1 MEFLQINFGIVAE
14 DPITKAQMHFVGFQ
28 KNPDDRDFASIEEE
42 LKTDV
47 TLNMVGQK
55 FDLRRATT
63 REVLSYRELLH
74 TQIHS

>member
-1 MEFLQINFGIVAE
+1 MEFLQINFGIIAE
-14 DPITKAQMHFVGFQ
+14 DPITKASLHFVGY
-28 KNPDDRDFASIEEE
+28 KVNPVQDDFDSLEKE
-42 LKTDV
+42 LKTDEQ
-47 TLNMVGQK
+47 LGMKGQP